1 MSDKTGSRFDASHL
15 RLMWQRAE
23 RAASVVATPF
33 AKTSSPTTSAQDPAA
48 SSDPAEQLQ
57 RESLQLHIPLRPP
70 QEVIRELGEL
80 LRSRL
85 GDDRLAVLNLWKSL
99 CEQVAAE
106 CIAKETA
113 AAPDQ
118 KRAAE
123 VASLIDRLD
132 DALASLLS
140 RRQAEGDR

>member
-1 MSDKTGSRFDASHL
+1 M
-15 RLMWQRAE
+15 
-23 RAASVVATPF
+23 
-33 AKTSSPTTSAQDPAA
+33 
-48 SSDPAEQLQ
+48 
-57 RESLQLHIPLRPP
+57 
-70 QEVIRELGEL
+70 IRELGEL

-118 KRAAE
+118 KRAVE